1 MVAAA
6 AILAAPP
13 TSVNGAPGGPG
24 ARVPRTLA
32 AQCAGQRVDIE
43 AQPMLVENDEHT
55 PQHNKNLM
63 QHNNTTTEQTTSEQA
78 SARSH
83 VPLTQRERQA
93 TRQATRT
100 RI

>member
-55 PQHNKNLM
+55 PQHNKNLV
-63 QHNNTTTEQTTSEQA
+63 QHTTTPPLSRRPA
-78 SARSH
+78 SRRALAH
-83 VPLTQRERQA
+83 TCH
-93 TRQATRT
+93 
-100 RI
+100 